1 MFDSEILISLFSL
14 GLFGGFAHCGFM
26 CGPFVV
32 MQVAGNLKNIEI
44 KDITPFQRLKGVAL
58 FPYHFGRIT
67 TYSFLG
73 VVSSFIGV
81 NIRNV
86 SNSNLISAIMLI
98 IGATLIALLILKNW
112 NINVKLPFKIN
123 FFTKLKKLI
132 CKYLYFDSLI
142 FFIKDI
148 IGTLFK
154 YPAGIKGYILGII
167 LGFIP
172 CGLLYSALI
181 IVATVDSSV
190 MALISMFAF
199 GVATVPSLF
208 ISGIGSY
215 FFFNK
220 IKISL
225 KIFTQF
231 ILLINMITLLIMAFF
246 QINLI

>member
-1 MFDSEILISLFSL
+1 MFDFEILISLFSL

-32 MQVAGNLKNIEI
+32 MQVANNLKNIEI
-44 KDITPFQRLKGVAL
+44 QNITSLGRLKGLAL
-58 FPYHFGRIT
+58 LPYHLGRIT

-73 VVSSFIGV
+73 LISSFLGA

-86 SNSNLISAIMLI
+86 SNSNLVSAIMLI
-98 IGATLIALLILKNW
+98 IGSILIAFLLLKNW
-112 NINVKLPFKIN
+112 NINFSLPPFARILIKIKSFAYKYFPFDKLFLCIQS
-123 FFTKLKKLI
+123 TLEV
-132 CKYLYFDSLI
+132 
-142 FFIKDI
+142 
-148 IGTLFK
+148 LFK
-154 YPAGIKGYILGII
+154 FPMGIKGYALGIM

-181 IVATVDSSV
+181 IVATLESPIY
-190 MALISMFAF
+190 ALMSMFAF
-199 GVATVPSLF
+199 GIATIPSLF
-208 ISGIGSY
+208 ISGVGSY

-231 ILLINMITLLIMAFF
+231 ILLINMITLIIMAFF